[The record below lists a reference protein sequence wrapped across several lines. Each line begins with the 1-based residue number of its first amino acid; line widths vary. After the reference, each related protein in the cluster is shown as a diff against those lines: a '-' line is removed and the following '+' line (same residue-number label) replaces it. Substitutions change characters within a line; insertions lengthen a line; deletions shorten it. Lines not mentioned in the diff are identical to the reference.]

1 MKPKKNATAPP
12 PSSSIAITAAVATAA
27 APPPP
32 SSGACAARAAASTVL
47 GDSLNVSPGWSE
59 GVAGAAAPSEAA
71 AGASLRAT
79 SHPPSPFHPYPP
91 TVRLGGPPSPPAC
104 AADLLPEVVHLIL
117 THAPFADRL
126 RCALV
131 CRAWRD
137 AVRDLG
143 GPIWSDATLTG
154 RYTWREGLADITVR
168 SRSLTRL
175 TLGGVD
181 RTKWPSVFAVR
192 DATVAL
198 AKLPSL
204 RALRAPL
211 HNVDPTRPAT
221 HTYLGHLMDSLGP
234 SSVTALT
241 LFAYTGALGRSLV
254 ATPASRSAL
263 ARLRVLDLAAAP
275 ARHNPVATWLA
286 PATALTRL
294 GWGSSSP
301 PLLPHLPA
309 LAALT
314 LGTEPPSV
322 VVAMPSDG
330 HLAALA
336 ASTAVTLAR
345 VRSLT
350 VLVNEAGIPGH
361 IIEQGEGPPDLDAR
375 LVPSLDPAL
384 RGATRI
390 VALAETGVA
399 SEPSNLITR
408 APALADLT
416 WKRGTDGAVAPVHWS
431 SLAAARGL
439 TALRC
444 ADTYAGTSL
453 PPRPPA
459 APGTPFASLRVLEL
473 RNVPVP
479 ADGGVTI
486 TLPDVGAGAAP
497 SLTTLIVGCA
507 PPPPASPPT
516 GCVELASLMAWP
528 TRLRVLMVEHA
539 VLVCDDAVG
548 RARSPDPTH
557 TSLLARADPL
567 AAPFLARILR
577 NTRLLE
583 VDGCGEGP
591 VPGGGAVHLHGCV
604 PRAGCATTTA
614 AVAALLSTV
623 GRRACQE
630 TAADCLFMRMRDA
643 AGEDEWD

>member
-1 MKPKKNATAPP
+1 MKPKKNATTPLPP
-12 PSSSIAITAAVATAA
+12 FSIAITAAATTAA
-27 APPPP
+27 TPPPP
-32 SSGACAARAAASTVL
+32 ASAACAARAAASTVL
-47 GDSLNVSPGWSE
+47 GDSLNVSPGRSE

-79 SHPPSPFHPYPP
+79 SHPPPSPFYPTP
-91 TVRLGGPPSPPAC
+91 TSVRLGGPPPPPTC
-104 AADLLPEVVHLIL
+104 AADLRPEVVHLIL
-117 THAPFADRL
+117 THAPFPDRL

-154 RYTWREGLADITVR
+154 RHTWREGLADITVR
-168 SRSLTRL
+168 ARSLTRL
-175 TLGGVD
+175 TLGGPD
-181 RTKWPSVFAVR
+181 RTTWPSVFAVR

-198 AKLPSL
+198 TKLPSL

-234 SSVTALT
+234 SSITALT
-241 LFAYTGALGRSLV
+241 LFAYTGAPGRSMV
-254 ATPASRSAL
+254 ATPAARAAL
-263 ARLRVLDLAAAP
+263 SRLRVLDLAAAP
-275 ARHNPVATWLA
+275 ARHDPVAAWLA

-294 GWGSSSP
+294 GRGSSSP

-314 LGTEPPSV
+314 LGTEPPG
-322 VVAMPSDG
+322 VVAMMPSDG
-330 HLAALA
+330 HLASLA
-336 ASTAVTLAR
+336 ASTAATLVR

-350 VLVNEAGIPGH
+350 VLVNDAGVPGH
-361 IIEQGEGPPDLDAR
+361 IIEQTEPPPDLDAR

-399 SEPSNLITR
+399 SEPSALIGR

-416 WKRGTDGAVAPVHWS
+416 WKRGTDGAVAPVQWS
-431 SLAAARGL
+431 TLAAVRGL

-444 ADTYAGTSL
+444 DGTYSGASL
-453 PPRPPA
+453 PPRPPTT
-459 APGTPFASLRVLEL
+459 PTPPFASLRVLEL

-497 SLTTLIVGCA
+497 SLTTMIVGCA
-507 PPPPASPPT
+507 PPPAATPPPA
-516 GCVELASLMAWP
+516 AW
-528 TRLRVLMVEHA
+528 T
-539 VLVCDDAVG
+539 
-548 RARSPDPTH
+548 
-557 TSLLARADPL
+557 
-567 AAPFLARILR
+567 
-577 NTRLLE
+577 
-583 VDGCGEGP
+583 
-591 VPGGGAVHLHGCV
+591 
-604 PRAGCATTTA
+604 
-614 AVAALLSTV
+614 
-623 GRRACQE
+623 
-630 TAADCLFMRMRDA
+630 
-643 AGEDEWD
+643 